1 VNLLINI
8 IAFKIGWISAV
19 LGGASG
25 MALIGTAI
33 VFTAI
38 GVHLF
43 LVKEPS
49 RELALILIVGVV
61 GLCSDSILVAAGW
74 LTYANGTIVAGFA
87 PYWIVAMWMLFATT
101 LNVIFRWLQ
110 RRLRLAAVIGAISG
124 PASYYAGSKL
134 GAVEFTEFVPA
145 IVGLGV
151 TWMFLFPA
159 FLMLAKSLDGT
170 QAPILQ
176 SRV

>member
-1 VNLLINI
+1 MNLLINI

-25 MALIGTAI
+25 MALAGTAV
-33 VFTAI
+33 VFVAI

-43 LVKEPS
+43 VVAEPS
-49 RELALILIVGVV
+49 RELTLIVLVGLV

-74 LTYANGTIVAGFA
+74 LTYSSGTIVAGLA

-101 LNVIFRWLQ
+101 LNVTFRWL
-110 RRLRLAAVIGAISG
+110 RSRLVLAAAIGAISG
-124 PASYYAGSKL
+124 PASYYAGSRI

-145 IVGLGV
+145 VIGLGV
-151 TWMFLFPA
+151 AWMLLFPT
-159 FLMLAKSLDGT
+159 FLLLAKSLDGT
-170 QAPILQ
+170 QSPVLQ
-176 SRV
+176 SRI